1 MKNALKTTA
10 SFLLLALTAPVWIV
24 ALIILA
30 GAYNHNRYYDI
41 DLEDNMAKLVKP
53 RGDYDSCA
61 FCLHRSECWGG
72 EAYSDAG
79 GGKKPYPSTVKCTVR
94 FKFDKRFNAYA

>member
-1 MKNALKTTA
+1 MKSALKTIV

-30 GAYNHNRYYDI
+30 GVYNHNRYYDI

-53 RGDYDSCA
+53 RGNYDSCA

-79 GGKKPYPSTVKCTVR
+79 GGKKPYHSTVKCTVR